1 MKLYELKSGQKFKL
15 LDLNEVFTFEKV
27 DGMYA
32 RIFTPTGE
40 LAFITCYVEVLLCEE
55 MINE

>member
-15 LDLNEVFTFEKV
+15 TNLDEVFTFRKV

-32 RIFTPTGE
+32 QIYTQTGE
-40 LAFITCYVEVLLCEE
+40 LDFIACYVEVILVGG
-55 MINE
+55 